1 MEVKIKF
8 NAEDSR
14 DVPVYQTEGSAG
26 FDLYASHALEDPIG
40 IFPGKSTLIPTGI
53 RVEIPNGYE
62 IQVRS
67 RSGMALKKGVFVLN
81 SPGTIDS
88 DYRGEI
94 GVILFNTSASRFVVN
109 PGDRI
114 AQGVLSKVYTA
125 VFEDEELSDT
135 GRDSGGFGS
144 TGF

>member
-40 IFPGKSTLIPTGI
+40 IFPGKSALIPTGI

-125 VFEDEELSDT
+125 VFEDDELSDT